1 MDTYNYNQWG
11 FLTGSVKDIDYNL
24 VSDQKNTAFFKVRCQ
39 MDANFL
45 SLPNGNKVTVGK
57 GNTFNARFYL
67 VDRTLWQ
74 LLFDRADD
82 LFNPN
87 LGSKES

>member
-1 MDTYNYNQWG
+1 
-11 FLTGSVKDIDYNL
+11 
-24 VSDQKNTAFFKVRCQ
+24 
-39 MDANFL
+39 MDANYL
-45 SLPNGNKVTVGK
+45 SLPNGNKVMVGK
-57 GNTFNARFYL
+57 GNTFNARFFL

-87 LGSKES
+87 LGNKNS